1 MYIYKQRI
9 YECCISS
16 ENQSQIIIGSSN
28 KLPSPD
34 LSATGGK
41 SSDSWGYQTK
51 STRIDDSG
59 ITSRSYS
66 NLKM

>member
-1 MYIYKQRI
+1 MLYFIRTSVANHPWVIQ
-9 YECCISS
+9 
-16 ENQSQIIIGSSN
+16 QAF
-28 KLPSPD
+28 PD

-41 SSDSWGYQTK
+41 SSEDSWGYRTK
-51 STRIDDSG
+51 RTRIDDSG